1 MAESVC
7 KPPEQMEK
15 IVMAKV
21 AEDLT
26 LEVKAKL
33 TVDRATAEAC
43 LKMVELYVNSS
54 GVNLMVDRM
63 ENGELKFYYEPV
75 VASDGRCGNA

>member
-1 MAESVC
+1 
-7 KPPEQMEK
+7 
-15 IVMAKV
+15 MAKV

-43 LKMVELYVNSS
+43 LKMVELYVNNN
-54 GVNLMVDRM
+54 GVNVIVERF
-63 ENGELKFYYEPV
+63 ENGELKFYYESID
-75 VASDGRCGNA
+75 ASNGRCRVDGKEA

>member
-1 MAESVC
+1 
-7 KPPEQMEK
+7 
-15 IVMAKV
+15 MAKV

-43 LKMVELYVNSS
+43 LKMVELYVNSNA
-54 GVNLMVDRM
+54 VNLVGDKS
-63 ENGELKFYYEPV
+63 ENGEVQFRYEP
-75 VASDGRCGNA
+75 C